1 MPRPSHLPWF
11 GHPINVWWSVQ
22 VMHLIM
28 QFSPVI
34 FSTSPL
40 LGANILL
47 SALFSDILTLCSFL
61 SAECCKWQE
70 KVFT

>member
-1 MPRPSHLPWF
+1 
-11 GHPINVWWSVQ
+11 
-22 VMHLIM
+22 MHLIM